1 MAAVTESH
9 MNGLDTELFA
19 TDWFLT
25 DEQKALRERLI
36 QICEEKIR
44 PLAAEN
50 DKNLT
55 FPRIS
60 LEALAE
66 DGFLGLLLPKEWG
79 GLGQNH
85 VMYNV
90 VTETLARYGDASCA
104 MCYVMHIGAVEA
116 IKLRATPYLI
126 DNYLKKVKDGFIG
139 TLSYSDPETGSHFWY
154 PIASG
159 ARKVDGGY

>member
-9 MNGLDTELFA
+9 MNGLDRELFEP
-19 TDWFLT
+19 DWLLT

-36 QICEEKIR
+36 EICEEKIR

-50 DKNLT
+50 DRTLT

-79 GLGQNH
+79 GLGQ
-85 VMYNV
+85 
-90 VTETLARYGDASCA
+90 
-104 MCYVMHIGAVEA
+104 
-116 IKLRATPYLI
+116 
-126 DNYLKKVKDGFIG
+126 
-139 TLSYSDPETGSHFWY
+139 
-154 PIASG
+154 
-159 ARKVDGGY
+159 